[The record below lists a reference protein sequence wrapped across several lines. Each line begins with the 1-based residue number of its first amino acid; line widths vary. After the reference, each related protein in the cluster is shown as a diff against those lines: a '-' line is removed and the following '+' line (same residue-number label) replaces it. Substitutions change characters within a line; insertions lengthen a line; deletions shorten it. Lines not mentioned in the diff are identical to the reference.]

1 MGLVEVEFHVQLDAH
16 DLGWLFGNRSRLRH
30 WLWSCCYN
38 RCRLAATT
46 EVHANAD
53 AWSPLGVALID
64 IVLSFNAS
72 TSIEVLGDEVLGTA
86 ANVGKGGAVTAAA
99 TGLTDA
105 LIRETGRDVRTQRV
119 TGIVEVIQR
128 IEGGVRALDVATVFA
143 TSVVYFVIGQTQF
156 NVVGQV
162 VTDAAAEQITV
173 VLEVTS
179 AVEDFLL
186 GKALDLNRALALSQS
201 TKRSRRQ
208 HRTNDNAQ
216 SVFNFHP

>member
-1 MGLVEVEFHVQLDAH
+1 M
-16 DLGWLFGNRSRLRH
+16 
-30 WLWSCCYN
+30 
-38 RCRLAATT
+38 
-46 EVHANAD
+46 
-53 AWSPLGVALID
+53 
-64 IVLSFNAS
+64 
-72 TSIEVLGDEVLGTA
+72 
-86 ANVGKGGAVTAAA
+86 
-99 TGLTDA
+99 TDA

-216 SVFNFHP
+216 SVFNSHP